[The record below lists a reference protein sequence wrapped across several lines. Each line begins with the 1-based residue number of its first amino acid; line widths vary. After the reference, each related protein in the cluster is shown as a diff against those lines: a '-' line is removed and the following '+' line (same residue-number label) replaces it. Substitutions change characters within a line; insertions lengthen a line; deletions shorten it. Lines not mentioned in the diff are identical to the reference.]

1 VGAAPCEY
9 ADDAPGYTD
18 ALAEEVIADIRTD
31 IDAFSDAEAA
41 VLENHG
47 YAVAAAAVK
56 AHLSELASPDAPAA
70 APPHPEWTDEEEVRV
85 SLEKS
90 WKRKL
95 LGRW

>member
-1 VGAAPCEY
+1 
-9 ADDAPGYTD
+9 
-18 ALAEEVIADIRTD
+18 
-31 IDAFSDAEAA
+31 

-47 YAVAAAAVK
+47 YAVAGAAVA
-56 AHLSELASPDAPAA
+56 AHLSELAALDAP
-70 APPHPEWTDEEEVRV
+70 PPTTPHPEWTDEEKVRV